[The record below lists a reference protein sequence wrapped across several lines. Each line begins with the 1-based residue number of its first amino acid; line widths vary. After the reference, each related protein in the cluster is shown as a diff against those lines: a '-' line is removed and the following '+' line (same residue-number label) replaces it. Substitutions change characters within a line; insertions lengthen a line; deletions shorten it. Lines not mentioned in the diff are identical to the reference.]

1 MQSQDEKLE
10 KFLQAINEYSRKQ
23 RAAILM
29 ELEAQNSIEL
39 QRAESETLSDAY
51 RLIQLRTAD
60 VRRSVQSELS
70 RFEQQSRRELLEKR
84 GELVASVMA
93 DASAA
98 LGRFAK
104 TPQYDDYLVRS
115 ARALSK
121 DFAACA
127 GETVFR
133 LRPCDMDK
141 AELIRRVFAHEG
153 SFRQDE
159 GIELGGFTAE
169 NRSLGLFA
177 DATLDSRLEQQRRW
191 LVENSGLTVC

>member
-39 QRAESETLSDAY
+39 QRAENETLSDAY

-84 GELVASVMA
+84 GELIASVMA

-104 TPQYDDYLVRS
+104 TPQYDDYL
-115 ARALSK
+115 ARVAKALSK
-121 DFAACA
+121 DFAGSA

-141 AELIRRVFAHEG
+141 AELIHRAFAHEC
-153 SFRQDE
+153 SFRQE
-159 GIELGGFTAE
+159 ESIGLGGFTAE
-169 NRSLGLFA
+169 NRGLGLFV